1 VKKIIELIHSVFKSL
16 LQTSSDSLLG
26 VAPLHYSLDLQREL
40 FIDTK
45 IADFFITCFSNGH
58 PGITQD
64 ALSNFI
70 EIMPELP
77 MEIIQGHG
85 IVILRILCEKLKSL
99 VEAGSLR
106 FEK

>member
-1 VKKIIELIHSVFKSL
+1 MKKIIELNQSVFKSL
-16 LQTSSDSLLG
+16 LQTSSESLLG
-26 VAPLHYSLDLQREL
+26 VAPLHYSLELQREL

-45 IADFFITCFSNGH
+45 IVDFFIACFQNANLGV
-58 PGITQD
+58 TQE

-77 MEIIQGHG
+77 MEIIQSHG
-85 IVILRILCEKLKSL
+85 IVILRLLCEKLKSL